1 NLPTAKSNHRKFLQ
15 LFPYAIE
22 QFDLSEFD
30 LVISSS
36 SSIAKGVL
44 THQDQLHICYCHSP
58 MRYAWDLY
66 HEYLESANLTK
77 GIKGVYA
84 RYVLNKIRIWDVMNS
99 NRVDHFVANSHY
111 IAQRIKKVYRRES
124 DVIYPP
130 VDVNFFEFQK
140 EKEDFYFTASRMVPY
155 KNIEQIVRA
164 FNEMPN
170 KKLIV
175 AGEGPDFEK
184 IKKLARENI
193 DLVGFISNEEL
204 KNYMKNCKAFV
215 FAALEDFGIVPVE
228 AQACGTPVICLG
240 KGGAKET
247 VIHQKTGLHFKNP
260 TTEDIKEAVLYFES
274 LSLNSELIRENALR
288 FSKTNFEQKFKS
300 FVENKYQDFAY
311 HN

>member
-1 NLPTAKSNHRKFLQ
+1 
-15 LFPYAIE
+15 
-22 QFDLSEFD
+22 
-30 LVISSS
+30 
-36 SSIAKGVL
+36 
-44 THQDQLHICYCHSP
+44 

-77 GIKGVYA
+77 GLKGVYA
-84 RYVLNKIRIWDVMNS
+84 RYVLNKIRIWDVVNS

-130 VDVNFFEFQK
+130 VNVNFFEFQK

-175 AGEGPDFEK
+175 AGEGPEFEK
-184 IKKLARENI
+184 IKKLAKNNI

-240 KGGAKET
+240 KGGTQET
-247 VIHQKTGLHFKNP
+247 VIHQKTGVHFSEPNP
-260 TTEDIKEAVLYFES
+260 NLISKAVKYFET
-274 LSLNSELIRENALR
+274 LDFDPYTIRENSIR
-288 FSKTNFEQKFKS
+288 FSKDTFEKTFKAY
-300 FVENKYQDFAY
+300 VENKCENKSQLF
-311 HN
+311 